1 MAAEY
6 LDNRRGLQADSVIQ
20 EINKF
25 RLGFVADPLI
35 GHEQYRGM
43 LAIPYLRRSAEGGW
57 DVVSL
62 RFRCIEDHDCK
73 ALKHGK
79 YRTVPGDR
87 PRMYNTLALLQD
99 TETIGISEGEID
111 ALTASIC
118 GIPTVGIPGSTSWQ
132 PYFREPF
139 LGYKTVYIFADGD
152 APGLKFAETV
162 AKTMPNSKIIPMPD
176 KQDVNSLYL
185 SEGPKALL
193 ERIK

>member
-1 MAAEY
+1 M
-6 LDNRRGLQADSVIQ
+6 
-20 EINKF
+20 
-25 RLGFVADPLI
+25 ADPLI